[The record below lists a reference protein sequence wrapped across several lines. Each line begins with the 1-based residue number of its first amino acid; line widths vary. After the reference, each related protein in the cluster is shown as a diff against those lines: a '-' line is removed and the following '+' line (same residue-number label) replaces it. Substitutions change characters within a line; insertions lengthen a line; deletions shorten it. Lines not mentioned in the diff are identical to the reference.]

1 MLALWIRRRW
11 DLVQTLD
18 QRHFARLAVRIGAGV
33 TNFN

>member
-1 MLALWIRRRW
+1 MPALWIRRRW

-18 QRHFARLAVRIGAGV
+18 QRQFAGLAVRIGTGV